1 MNFNVIG
8 ILFCIPIGIALGM
21 IISDARR
28 QQRKIKRRVA
38 AYRQS
43 IASDS

>member
-8 ILFCIPIGIALGM
+8 ILICIPIGIARGM

-28 QQRKIKRRVA
+28 QQRKIKR
-38 AYRQS
+38 
-43 IASDS
+43 

>member
-28 QQRKIKRRVA
+28 QQLKIKRRVA

-43 IASDS
+43 ISPDS